1 MAENKKYKILNGIK
15 VEMTPEEITA
25 MQAEQ
30 AAYEAYE

>member
-25 MQAEQ
+25 MQAELEQ
-30 AAYEAYE
+30 S